1 MLLMLSKFNCWY
13 LKYQKRCFI
22 LWLIYKNYFEF
33 YAFSLWNIPMTNCSV
48 CLHGEKCWFSSVSSS
63 SLFSFLFKC
72 HLYSSLCRVLK
83 RRKSATSFVA
93 SQTVIKSDTWAQ
105 HWHVAH
111 YHITLSSENQIFGVW
126 RNLLRY
132 IWFSGT
138 AHNVRCHFRVT
149 VFFLLFLNNNLSL
162 YDLTFQTKSL
172 EQ

>member
-1 MLLMLSKFNCWY
+1 MIYWFIKIIFPCEI
-13 LKYQKRCFI
+13 YQ
-22 LWLIYKNYFEF
+22 W
-33 YAFSLWNIPMTNCSV
+33 TNCSV

-111 YHITLSSENQIFGVW
+111 YHITLSSKNQIFGVW

-138 AHNVRCHFRVT
+138 ANNVRCHFRVT

>member
-1 MLLMLSKFNCWY
+1 MIYWFIKIIFPCEI
-13 LKYQKRCFI
+13 YQ
-22 LWLIYKNYFEF
+22 W
-33 YAFSLWNIPMTNCSV
+33 TNCSV

-111 YHITLSSENQIFGVW
+111 YHITLSSKNQIFGVW